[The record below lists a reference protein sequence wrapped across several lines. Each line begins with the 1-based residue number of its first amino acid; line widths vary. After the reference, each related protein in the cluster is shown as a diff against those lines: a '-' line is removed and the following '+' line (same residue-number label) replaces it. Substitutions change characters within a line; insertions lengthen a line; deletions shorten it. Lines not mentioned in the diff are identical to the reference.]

1 MNLKIQNII
10 VGAIYVKFRIKCNVA
25 ADQSMLI

>member
-10 VGAIYVKFRIKCNVA
+10 VGAIYVKFGIKCNVA

>member
-1 MNLKIQNII
+1 MNLKIQNI
-10 VGAIYVKFRIKCNVA
+10 VGAIYVKFGIKCNVA